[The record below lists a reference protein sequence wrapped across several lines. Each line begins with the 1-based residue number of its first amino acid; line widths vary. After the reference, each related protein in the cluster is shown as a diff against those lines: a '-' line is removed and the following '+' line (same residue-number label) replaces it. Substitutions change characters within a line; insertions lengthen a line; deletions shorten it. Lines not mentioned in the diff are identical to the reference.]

1 MSYFQ
6 CHTVWPKHL
15 LISRVFEVNG
25 INRSRELKLTKFEI
39 HFFTS
44 DSEFGGGRIVFR
56 VCGLY
61 FSQVYGFHT
70 QSSRVSRAPSDC
82 QSESRI
88 SSPSGLNTEVG
99 EVM

>member
-70 QSSRVSRAPSDC
+70 RV
-82 QSESRI
+82 ESVEPPQTASLSHGYHPRQ
-88 SSPSGLNTEVG
+88 V
-99 EVM
+99 